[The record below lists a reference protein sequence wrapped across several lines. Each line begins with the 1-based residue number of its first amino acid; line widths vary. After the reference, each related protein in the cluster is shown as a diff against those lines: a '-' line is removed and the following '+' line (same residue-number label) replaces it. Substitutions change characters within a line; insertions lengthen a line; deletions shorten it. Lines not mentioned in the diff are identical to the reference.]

1 MKNKKDDDNSQ
12 LYKFEHWEWNEKK
25 NAVTHHVSWEV
36 AESAEE
42 LEKRDPETYAL
53 DPENLFKVEVRLAS
67 DDESDAYMDGFGEG
81 AIMAAAQA
89 RMEAYNGVAF
99 SLTKMEE
106 GEDGTLDI
114 ESNKMFTCGTCDR
127 QFDFLDAAMTG
138 DYFVSTTRDA
148 TALWHVCMEC
158 A

>member
-1 MKNKKDDDNSQ
+1 
-12 LYKFEHWEWNEKK
+12 
-25 NAVTHHVSWEV
+25 
-36 AESAEE
+36 
-42 LEKRDPETYAL
+42 
-53 DPENLFKVEVRLAS
+53 VEVRLAS